1 MTTLLKQVCWK
12 LNLHHNWIRPVTRLI
27 RFITFFW
34 ARFSVILSKTKL
46 ISLLFLLSFDESKT
60 DRWRETWPLPE
71 QYAPNVKIGNNSLN
85 SLLKINDLSAYGSHR
100 EWKGEKK
107 CRAMSCL
114 NTFSPFVLRCGWFF
128 GLAFRFSVVV
138 EKVKR
143 IKVTKWCERRET
155 KKDTPVC
162 IPDVPYYYETQLK
175 AKPLP
180 FLSRFL
186 SVSSHR
192 MMSQKHYPYYPTS
205 TL

>member
-46 ISLLFLLSFDESKT
+46 ISLLFLLSFDDEKPTDGERLDHFRNNMHLMSKSGII
-60 DRWRETWPLPE
+60 RSIVFSRSM
-71 QYAPNVKIGNNSLN
+71 IF
-85 SLLKINDLSAYGSHR
+85 SAYGSHR

-138 EKVKR
+138 EKVKKNKGNKMVR
-143 IKVTKWCERRET
+143 T

-162 IPDVPYYYETQLK
+162 IPDVPYSYYETQLK